1 MPITYRRG
9 TIEDSLSV
17 FQVFVKSI
25 MDYSERMNVMAIT
38 GGNDPQVLE
47 SLWNLRKPMFEYL
60 AKDAAQFWVAEND
73 HTIIAYARSVEHD
86 GMQELTEFFVSPHQ
100 QSAGVGRE
108 LLSRAF
114 SASGVRYRTIIAT
127 LDERALYRYMKM
139 GVYGRFPLRYFYRKA
154 ERVEVE
160 TDLQIEPMQLELHSD
175 DINRIDREILSHRRG
190 TLHQWIATTRAGFVY
205 QRADKIVGY
214 GYVGSSTGPFAL
226 LDENDFP
233 AVLAHAESFMAE
245 RGEEFGAEAPL
256 INQKAIQYFV
266 ERKYQIDSF
275 STIFMSNEPFGKFQ
289 NYLCFSPEFFM

>member
-60 AKDAAQFWVAEND
+60 AKGAAQFWVAEND

-139 GVYGRFPLRYFYRKA
+139 GVYGRFPLKYFYRKA

-175 DINRIDREILSHRRG
+175 DINRIDREILSHIRG
-190 TLHQWIATTRAGFVY
+190 TQHQWIATTRAGFVY

-245 RGEEFGAEAPL
+245 KGEEFGAAAPL

>member
-175 DINRIDREILSHRRG
+175 DINRIDREILSHIRG
-190 TLHQWIATTRAGFVY
+190 TQHQWIATTRAGFVY

-245 RGEEFGAEAPL
+245 KGEEFGAAAPL
-256 INQKAIQYFV
+256 INQKAIQYFI